1 MLYLYNIKQQLKT
14 NIMKTEILNNTAVK
28 YTISVIRVMW
38 DVRNEKS
45 THEKQSWLNGM
56 CKDAENTLSM
66 LFSSFAKG
74 NENTKQFAKRLAQI
88 K

>member
-1 MLYLYNIKQQLKT
+1 
-14 NIMKTEILNNTAVK
+14 MKAEILNNTSVQ

-45 THEKQSWLNGM
+45 TYEKHNWLNGM
-56 CKDAENTLSM
+56 CEDAENTLSF
-66 LFSSFAKG
+66 LFSLFAKG